1 MPAPAIAALPLD
13 LILSSG
19 YVIRF
24 AALNPTTGAAVAGVR
39 VTDVAFQV
47 RPINIGPGATAE
59 DGTPSPLL
67 VPTEELI

>member
-1 MPAPAIAALPLD
+1 MPQPAIAALPLD
-13 LILSSG
+13 LVLSSG

-24 AALNPTTGAAVAGVR
+24 AALDPTSGAAVSGVR

-47 RPINIGPGATAE
+47 RPLNIGPDAIGP

-67 VPTEELI
+67 VPTVGP